1 MVGVT
6 GSIPVAPTIFLRNE
20 PFLGTIHANGA
31 SATLAS
37 GPDRAARRVR
47 RRCRHLEPQSGLTPE
62 AAEAWVASFGVW
74 APVGFV
80 ALYSIAT
87 IAVIPGGI
95 FDVVG
100 GAVFGPYFG
109 SLYNWLG
116 GTLGAALAFLVARYR
131 RSRLARGARRA
142 AAAQCHEKRG
152 RGRLAICRIRAS
164 GADLPLRH
172 RQLFA
177 RPHAHP
183 VPPLRAATLVFMAPS
198 TVAYTWL
205 GFAGREAMAGD
216 THQMRYAFVA
226 LALLGILI
234 FVPRFV
240 FKRMKKKPT

>member
-1 MVGVT
+1 M
-6 GSIPVAPTIFLRNE
+6 AQ
-20 PFLGTIHANGA
+20 
-31 SATLAS
+31 
-37 GPDRAARRVR
+37 ARRWLLVLIVLLAV
-47 RRCRHLEPQSGLTPE
+47 CGVAAGVWSLKSGLTPE
-62 AAEAWVASFGVW
+62 VAEAWVASFGVW

-80 ALYSIAT
+80 VLYSMAT

-116 GTLGAALAFLVARYR
+116 GTLGAALAFLVARYVAR
-131 RSRLARGARRA
+131 DWLEARAGPRLRSVMKSVDEEGWRFVAFVRLVPIFPY
-142 AAAQCHEKRG
+142 
-152 RGRLAICRIRAS
+152 AIVNYLLGLTRIPFPRY
-164 GADLPLRH
+164 
-172 RQLFA
+172 
-177 RPHAHP
+177 
-183 VPPLRAATLVFMAPS
+183 VAATLVFMAPS

-216 THQMRYAFVA
+216 THQMPYAFLA

-240 FKRMKKKPT
+240 FKRMKKKPS